1 MNRIRNQDEAL
12 ILLGQ
17 RGAARSLAE
26 VDATANVN
34 AEHTSTEAVFDSDS
48 NLYYA
53 QQSAPKAQEAGENAA
68 EKAVDELFKDMR
80 ALEKE
85 QVNKGAKKAAAK
97 GKGSCYGTLMQMDLQ
112 KDMFLVGDI
121 FMRKFYSVFDR
132 DHDRVGLAE
141 AVH

>member
-1 MNRIRNQDEAL
+1 MAYFPL
-12 ILLGQ
+12 KGW
-17 RGAARSLAE
+17 
-26 VDATANVN
+26 
-34 AEHTSTEAVFDSDS
+34 
-48 NLYYA
+48 
-53 QQSAPKAQEAGENAA
+53 QQEWTK
-68 EKAVDELFKDMR
+68 KAVDELFKDMR

-141 AVH
+141 AVHWNRWKRV